1 MLDVTAQCQ
10 GRVTSRYDEA
20 GWDDGSLVADAD
32 TPELPL
38 VPLLDE
44 SAPCVESVLLP
55 RYGGVDEV
63 QVDVLCIATVQD
75 VLEEGHIEDV
85 LTETEFLVRLVHAPQ
100 RAFVPEIGVVYLRRC
115 ARTLS
120 DGRTSRIDMGIRH
133 ILTNSSSRGTPH
145 SRTALPT
152 SRSLW

>member
-1 MLDVTAQCQ
+1 MSEDGGPTINCPVPYLDLVHDRHLESRLPDLLYMLDVTARCQ

-20 GWDDGSLVADAD
+20 GWDGGSLVADAD

-44 SAPCVESVLLP
+44 SAPCVEAVLLP

-63 QVDVLCIATVQD
+63 QVDVLCVATVED
-75 VLEEGHIEDV
+75 VLEEDHIEDV
-85 LTETEFLVRLVHAPQ
+85 LTETELLVRLVHAPQ

-115 ARTLS
+115 V
-120 DGRTSRIDMGIRH
+120 GP
-133 ILTNSSSRGTPH
+133 SSNG
-145 SRTALPT
+145 
-152 SRSLW
+152 